1 MNKLNLRISYA
12 DTDQMGMVYYANYL
26 RYFERGRTELLRQI
40 GINYKELEEKGFY
53 LPVLTAECKYISPA
67 KYDDVIIIETRIQEV
82 TAASITCYYEVKL
95 DEKLL
100 VIGKT
105 KHAFVNKDLKPVR
118 IPKDIKEILEKH
130 LGY

>member
-1 MNKLNLRISYA
+1 MSKLNLRISYA

-26 RYFERGRTELLRQI
+26 RYFERGRTELLREI

-67 KYDDVIIIETRIQEV
+67 KYDDVIIVETRIYEV

>member
-1 MNKLNLRISYA
+1 MNKLSLRISYA

-26 RYFERGRTELLRQI
+26 RYFERGRTELLREI
-40 GINYKELEEKGFY
+40 GINYKGLEEKGFY
-53 LPVLTAECKYISPA
+53 LPVLTAECKYVSPA
-67 KYDDVIIIETRIQEV
+67 KYDDVIIVETRIHEV

-95 DEKLL
+95 YEKLL

-118 IPKDIKEILEKH
+118 IPKDIKEILEEH